1 MLDKTLI
8 SPGARPAQASA
19 SSKAAKPRQP
29 AIAGPLAAV
38 DMGSNSF
45 RLEIGQLQHGRYRR
59 IDYLKETVRLGAG
72 LDAERRL
79 SEDAQQRGLG
89 CLQRFAARLAGF
101 EPSQVR
107 AVATQTL
114 REAANR
120 NGFLQRATQALGH
133 PIEVISGRE
142 EARLIYAGVAHLQ
155 PSEAPRLVIDIGG
168 RSTELILGR
177 GRVPDTAESFSVGCV
192 SLSMRFFPDGRLTDT
207 AFRAAQ
213 VAAGAEL
220 EEALQPFAPRHWEQA
235 LGASGTA
242 GAVSQVLMSAGIS
255 DGRIT
260 PAGLRWC
267 IEQCIAAGHID
278 RVELPRLKLERR
290 AVLPGGLAILYTLA
304 ANFGIQTLWPA
315 KGALRQGVII
325 DLHERLQ
332 AQRHSRAGDMRDA
345 SVSALQRRFG
355 VDLAQAQRV
364 TAVALALFDGTR
376 VPAGDQARRELA
388 WACAL
393 HEVGLMVS
401 HHDHHRHSAYL
412 LAHADAPGF
421 SQSQQQRLGE
431 LVLGQRG
438 GLRKVDAALADDMLA
453 WQMLCL
459 RLAVIQCHA
468 RTAVDAQALSLRAR
482 GRAAHLGW
490 AAGWAAEHPRAL
502 FLLQEEAQAW
512 ARSTSLRLQLPA

>member
-1 MLDKTLI
+1 
-8 SPGARPAQASA
+8 
-19 SSKAAKPRQP
+19 
-29 AIAGPLAAV
+29 V
-38 DMGSNSF
+38 N
-45 RLEIGQLQHGRYRR
+45 
-59 IDYLKETVRLGAG
+59 TVLHH
-72 LDAERRL
+72 RRL
-79 SEDAQQRGLG
+79 
-89 CLQRFAARLAGF
+89 
-101 EPSQVR
+101 
-107 AVATQTL
+107 
-114 REAANR
+114 
-120 NGFLQRATQALGH
+120 
-133 PIEVISGRE
+133 
-142 EARLIYAGVAHLQ
+142 
-155 PSEAPRLVIDIGG
+155 AP
-168 RSTELILGR
+168 
-177 GRVPDTAESFSVGCV
+177 P
-192 SLSMRFFPDGRLTDT
+192 
-207 AFRAAQ
+207 
-213 VAAGAEL
+213 
-220 EEALQPFAPRHWEQA
+220 
-235 LGASGTA
+235 
-242 GAVSQVLMSAGIS
+242 
-255 DGRIT
+255 
-260 PAGLRWC
+260 
-267 IEQCIAAGHID
+267 
-278 RVELPRLKLERR
+278 
-290 AVLPGGLAILYTLA
+290 
-304 ANFGIQTLWPA
+304 
-315 KGALRQGVII
+315 
-325 DLHERLQ
+325 
-332 AQRHSRAGDMRDA
+332 HSRAGDMRDA

-364 TAVALALFDGTR
+364 TAVALALYDGTR

-482 GRAAHLGW
+482 GCAAHLGW